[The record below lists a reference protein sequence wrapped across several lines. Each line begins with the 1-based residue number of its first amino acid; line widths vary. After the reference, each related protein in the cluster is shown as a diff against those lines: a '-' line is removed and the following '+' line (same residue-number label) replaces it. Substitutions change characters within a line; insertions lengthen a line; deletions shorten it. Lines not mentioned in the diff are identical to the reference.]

1 MGSCLAT
8 YFKPNEQGVRGTRY
22 KRVPTDSTKTTYGS
36 SDNNS
41 ALRGGGGGGGAYSG
55 EGTGGSASSA
65 AKCQACGIN
74 FNTKSELSAHIATT
88 HSGNIEKQVKKNRKK
103 KKDDQKRKEER
114 VNLYK
119 DIRNG
124 DAYSNPKIIHMHNNR
139 ISTTKKSS
147 R

>member
-88 HSGNIEKQVKKNRKK
+88 H
-103 KKDDQKRKEER
+103 
-114 VNLYK
+114 
-119 DIRNG
+119 
-124 DAYSNPKIIHMHNNR
+124 
-139 ISTTKKSS
+139 
-147 R
+147 